1 MPSYTNPKGRQIYN
15 YFSIYEVNSTLE
27 FNRIRIPIARR
38 RFHNVLGVLTI
49 YMEKPEIPVGESNG
63 SRHSVWEAS
72 ENVGCDLQRCN
83 VSTSCRSVQLILI
96 YSVAVR
102 SPTTSNFIV
111 LCLCTGFPPGWF
123 V

>member
-83 VSTSCRSVQLILI
+83 FSTLVGLFSR
-96 YSVAVR
+96 
-102 SPTTSNFIV
+102 F
-111 LCLCTGFPPGWF
+111 
-123 V
+123 